1 MVEPK
6 AEAKP
11 EPRKIPRTISGFTW
25 FILKEIVSQKRWI
38 LFPLWVL
45 LGLIALL
52 ILIGGGSAIL
62 PAIYIAL

>member
-1 MVEPK
+1 MEGPQPP
-6 AEAKP
+6 AKP
-11 EPRKIPRTISGFTW
+11 DPKDIPRSIGGFTW
-25 FILKEIVSQKRWI
+25 FILKQIFVRKRWV

>member
-1 MVEPK
+1 MTEPK
-6 AEAKP
+6 KADSVP
-11 EPRKIPRTISGFTW
+11 PSKIPRTISGFTW
-25 FILKEIVSQKRWI
+25 FILKEIISRKRWV

>member
-1 MVEPK
+1 MT
-6 AEAKP
+6 AGP
-11 EPRKIPRTISGFTW
+11 EKKIPRTIPGFTW
-25 FILKEIVSQKRWI
+25 FILKEIASQKRWA

-52 ILIGGGSAIL
+52 ILVGGGSAIL